1 MQQNRGVGRGNLR
14 KTIKLL
20 AKSNA
25 SLLEWMYLSVMY
37 YENEAF
43 MNQFYALRTALAGKG
58 IIERN
63 TFPSVDFMEL
73 LPISSSTK
81 HKRVTKHKKP
91 KGKVFTPERSTD
103 NKLYIGN
110 FDF

>member
-1 MQQNRGVGRGNLR
+1 MFFVKFERNNDESNHIKEITKAKNVEYCMQQNRGVGRGNLR

-25 SLLEWMYLSVMY
+25 SLLGWMYLSVMY
-37 YENEAF
+37 YENEVF

-73 LPISSSTK
+73 LPI
-81 HKRVTKHKKP
+81 V
-91 KGKVFTPERSTD
+91 
-103 NKLYIGN
+103 LQII
-110 FDF
+110 